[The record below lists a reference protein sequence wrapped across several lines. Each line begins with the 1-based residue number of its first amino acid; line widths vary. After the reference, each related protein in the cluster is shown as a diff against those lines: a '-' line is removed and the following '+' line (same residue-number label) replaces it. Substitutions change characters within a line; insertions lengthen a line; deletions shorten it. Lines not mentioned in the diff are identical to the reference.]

1 MTRPHKIAFSKM
13 HGLGN
18 DFVVIFD
25 ESATLH
31 LGPSMIRKWADRR
44 EGIGFDQLLLISP
57 SAREEVDFAYRI
69 FNADGSEVGQCGN
82 GARCVGA
89 YIESKELSHKSEWVL
104 ETLSTSLSVK
114 MLAADRV
121 RVDFPPPKL
130 EWNQIP
136 MRQEPPRSI
145 WFDGVSYDY
154 FAVNVGNPH
163 IVIAVEV
170 INRDELVKL
179 GAWAN
184 SQSLFPEG
192 VNVSF
197 ARLLSDQE
205 LQIMVFERGVGLTQ
219 ACGSAACAA
228 AVMCAEKHGIS
239 HVMVSQPGG
248 DLIVHYEKTSK
259 EFYMVGDASF
269 VFDGVIQI

>member
-1 MTRPHKIAFSKM
+1 
-13 HGLGN
+13 
-18 DFVVIFD
+18 
-25 ESATLH
+25 
-31 LGPSMIRKWADRR
+31 MI
-44 EGIGFDQLLLISP
+44 
-57 SAREEVDFAYRI
+57 
-69 FNADGSEVGQCGN
+69 
-82 GARCVGA
+82 
-89 YIESKELSHKSEWVL
+89 
-104 ETLSTSLSVK
+104 T
-114 MLAADRV
+114 
-121 RVDFPPPKL
+121 
-130 EWNQIP
+130 
-136 MRQEPPRSI
+136 
-145 WFDGVSYDY
+145 
-154 FAVNVGNPH
+154 
-163 IVIAVEV
+163 VEV

-239 HVMVSQPGG
+239 HVMVSQAGG
-248 DLIVHYEKTSK
+248 DLIVHYEKAGK